1 MKKLSGIGVALVTPF
16 NKQGAIDFKSIE
28 KIVSYVIKEG
38 VQYLVLL
45 GTTGEASTLHIKE
58 KIDIINCVM
67 NINSKKLPV
76 VVGIGSNNTEE
87 VILNLK
93 KLTLNSVD
101 AILSVCPYY
110 NKPSQKGIFNHFK
123 TISENT
129 DKNIIIYNVPQ
140 RTGTNIS
147 LETINKLI
155 LKYENII
162 GIKEASG
169 NILQSYNIIKNKSKK
184 NFAVLSGDDNLS
196 LPIILGGGEGMISV
210 VGQAFP
216 KELSKMFKLA
226 CEKKVQEAY
235 KIYFNII
242 KIYNLIFKEGN
253 PSGIKTLLKLKGL
266 CNNYVRLPLMECSK
280 TLEQQIKLELNYL
293 KFETYV

>member
-216 KELSKMFKLA
+216 KELYKMFKLA

-293 KFETYV
+293 KF

>member
-1 MKKLSGIGVALVTPF
+1 MKNLSGIGVALVTPF

-169 NILQSYNIIKNKSKK
+169 NILQSYNIIKNKSKT

-293 KFETYV
+293 KF

>member
-16 NKQGAIDFKSIE
+16 NKKGAIDFKSIE

-45 GTTGEASTLHIKE
+45 GTTGEASTLHRKE

-93 KLTLNSVD
+93 KFTLNSVD

-169 NILQSYNIIKNKSKK
+169 NILQSYNIINNKSKK
-184 NFAVLSGDDNLS
+184 NFSVLSGDDNLS
-196 LPIILGGGEGMISV
+196 LPIILGGGEGIISV

-226 CEKKVQEAY
+226 CENKVQEAY

-293 KFETYV
+293 KF

>member
-110 NKPSQKGIFNHFK
+110 NKPSQKGIFHHFK

-216 KELSKMFKLA
+216 KELYKMFKLA

-293 KFETYV
+293 KF

>member
-1 MKKLSGIGVALVTPF
+1 MKKLYVIGVALVTPF
-16 NKQGAIDFKSIE
+16 NKQGAIYFKSIE
-28 KIVSYVIKEG
+28 KIVSFVIKEG

-58 KIDIINCVM
+58 KIDIINCGM
-67 NINSKKLPV
+67 NINSKKLPI
-76 VVGIGSNNTEE
+76 VVGIGSNKTEE

-93 KLTLNSVD
+93 QFTLNSVD

-123 TISENT
+123 TISEKT
-129 DKNIIIYNVPQ
+129 DKNIIISNVPH

-169 NILQSYNIIKNKSKK
+169 NILQSYNIINNKSKT
-184 NFAVLSGDDNLS
+184 NFSVFSGDENLS

-216 KELSKMFKLA
+216 KELYKMFKLA

-242 KIYNLIFKEGN
+242 KIYNIIFKEGN
-253 PSGIKTLLKLKGL
+253 TSVIKTLLKLKGL
-266 CNNYVRLPLMECSK
+266 CNNYVRFPLMECSK
-280 TLEQQIKLELNYL
+280 TLEQQIKLELNSL
-293 KFETYV
+293 KF

>member
-28 KIVSYVIKEG
+28 KIVSFVIKEG

-67 NINSKKLPV
+67 NINSKKLPI

-93 KLTLNSVD
+93 KFTLNSVY

-129 DKNIIIYNVPQ
+129 DKNIIIYNVPH

-169 NILQSYNIIKNKSKK
+169 NILQSYNIINNKSKK
-184 NFAVLSGDDNLS
+184 NFSVFSGDDNLS

-226 CEKKVQEAY
+226 CENKVQEAY

-242 KIYNLIFKEGN
+242 KIYNIIFKEGN

-266 CNNYVRLPLMECSK
+266 CNNYVRLPLMECSN

-293 KFETYV
+293 KF

>member
-226 CEKKVQEAY
+226 CENKVQEAY

-242 KIYNLIFKEGN
+242 KIYNIIFKEGN